1 MKLLTLF
8 AAYMLQVAGVVIAVD
23 IPVFRFSAMVAF
35 AHDYILVRLVDRNGN
50 ALIKYITFSVEE
62 TALYFRIFPVG
73 DNAALKLGNVF
84 EAFLEHKSSQ
94 FLAADAPVQ

>member
-1 MKLLTLF
+1 MACSNNFFALRGAAAMMKLLTLF

-50 ALIKYITFSVEE
+50 ALIKYITFSVE
-62 TALYFRIFPVG
+62 
-73 DNAALKLGNVF
+73 
-84 EAFLEHKSSQ
+84 
-94 FLAADAPVQ
+94 